1 MKGDINIPLRLVGR
15 VPRPKENAFN
25 LRELS
30 MREFEAFII
39 LLTYEGEEQSTLKKF
54 IDLEFDHK
62 SQTKGYDYIN
72 NLCKKG
78 FAYKKKTAIKG
89 KQITR
94 IYVRTTIRKKYEKFM
109 LPTISSVNESL
120 EDAIKDYMDG
130 MKEEK
135 KIREKFRTYTEALI
149 LSVNNLITKTPTKTL
164 SSQRFQKK
172 VYDTIWKY
180 YRAEILKYEVF
191 SK

>member
-1 MKGDINIPLRLVGR
+1 
-15 VPRPKENAFN
+15 
-25 LRELS
+25 
-30 MREFEAFII
+30 
-39 LLTYEGEEQSTLKKF
+39 
-54 IDLEFDHK
+54 
-62 SQTKGYDYIN
+62 YDYIN

-120 EDAIKDYMDG
+120 EDAIKDYMHG
-130 MKEEK
+130 IKEEK

-149 LSVNNLITKTPTKTL
+149 LSVNDLITKTPTKTL

-172 VYDTIWKY
+172 VHDTIWKY